1 MTNAISL
8 LKPKLVERIHIHD
21 GDLTAFYEEFPQ
33 KYLPAELGGTCE
45 YDNKLWICE
54 LLEPEQ
60 NEHDTKYQTS
70 AHIQS
75 LSYRQAQNQRPQTYN
90 NPLYWSRTYDYAWVG

>member
-1 MTNAISL
+1 MTNAVSL
-8 LKPKLVERIHIHD
+8 LKTKLVERVHIHD
-21 GDLTAFYEEFPQ
+21 GDLSAFYEEFPR
-33 KYLPAELGGTCE
+33 KYLPEELGGTCE
-45 YDNKLWICE
+45 YDHKLWVCE

-75 LSYRQAQNQRPQTYN
+75 LSIRKTQNGKRPN
-90 NPLYWSRTYDYAWVG
+90 NSTTHNNQLY

>member
-1 MTNAISL
+1 MTNAVSL

-21 GDLTAFYEEFPQ
+21 GDLTAFYEEFPR
-33 KYLPAELGGTCE
+33 KYLPEELGGTCA

-60 NEHDTKYQTS
+60 TEQDTKYQTS

-75 LSYRQAQNQRPQTYN
+75 LSTRAQNGVGHHSNSMFQN
-90 NPLYWSRTYDYAWVG
+90 NPY